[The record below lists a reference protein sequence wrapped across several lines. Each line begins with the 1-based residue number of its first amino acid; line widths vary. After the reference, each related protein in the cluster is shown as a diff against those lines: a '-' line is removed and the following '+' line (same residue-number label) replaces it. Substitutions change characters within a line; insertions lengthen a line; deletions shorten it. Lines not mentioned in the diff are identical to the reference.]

1 MRQNGKIY
9 HIYDKNRFVLENIV
23 FPVVLILY
31 PLIGIRQGLDVSDT
45 SYSLSNFQ
53 YFATM
58 DGTWMVATF
67 LANAAGWMMMHLPFG
82 NTLAGMY
89 CYTALIQS
97 ATAVIVYRSLKKRIP
112 APLVWIGE
120 MIALGMCWCPSTM
133 LYNYL
138 TYLLMTAGVLLLYEG
153 ILQAG
158 GEDVPES
165 GRAEHPS
172 GEMLSES
179 GRAEY
184 SDGKKLFKDRVKE
197 LSGRKYYVS
206 AGVCLGLNVAVR
218 MPNVVQAAFILAV
231 WYGAFY
237 NSRGDKW
244 RRALRDTLWCMLGY
258 VTGFG
263 VPFIAICI
271 RYGMTA
277 YPSMVHTMFAMT
289 EKATDYKPASML
301 TGMFGDYF
309 RGAFWFAFAAVCMAG
324 GWLLFRLRRRLA
336 GESRGAF
343 YLCVILY
350 TAVLGVLMR
359 FYWGRGVF
367 DFRYYQDGSVY
378 YTAVLFL
385 IVAVLMAVFCLC
397 GKRIG
402 MEGKAAAVLVLV
414 EILVTPLGSNNYL
427 YPIINNLFLAAPFVL
442 GIGWRQLTGTKGRE
456 SGETAVWFI
465 PFVIL
470 IAFVLV
476 QSVGFHSCYAFRDG
490 IHGEK
495 RDTVVEV
502 PAKAAGVYTRQDNAA
517 WLAELA
523 EYVKEAGFTGK
534 KAFLYGDIPGLGYLL
549 DMPSALSTFWPDL
562 DSYRMVEY
570 ERDMEQMEEAPVVI
584 VASPIAAYL
593 NEDADGMNWF
603 GVSKEALDADEKL
616 QILGRYLKEHS
627 YRESFGNGQY
637 VVYVTEE

>member
-1 MRQNGKIY
+1 MKTKQFNKIY
-9 HIYDKNRFVLENIV
+9 SIYDKNRIVLENIIL
-23 FPVVLILY
+23 PAVLVLY
-31 PLIGIRQGLDVSDT
+31 PLAGIRQGLDVSDT

-67 LANAAGWMMMHLPFG
+67 LANAAGWVMMHLPFG
-82 NTLAGMY
+82 NTLVGMY
-89 CYTALIQS
+89 CYTALVQS
-97 ATAVIVYRSLKKRIP
+97 AAAVITYRSLKKRVP
-112 APLVWIGE
+112 ALLVWIGE

-138 TYLLMTAGVLLLYEG
+138 TYLLMNAGVLLLFEG

-158 GEDVPES
+158 SGESSGS
-165 GRAEHPS
+165 GR
-172 GEMLSES
+172 
-179 GRAEY
+179 RY
-184 SDGKKLFKDRVKE
+184 W
-197 LSGRKYYVS
+197 KYYVA
-206 AGVCLGLNVAVR
+206 AGICLGANVAVR

-237 NSRGDKW
+237 NGGREKW
-244 RRALRDTLWCMLGY
+244 RCALRDTLWCVLGY
-258 VTGFG
+258 AAGFG
-263 VPFIAICI
+263 IPFIAICI
-271 RYGMTA
+271 RYGITA
-277 YPSMVHTMFAMT
+277 YPSMVQTMFAMT
-289 EKATDYKPASML
+289 EKATDYKPSSML
-301 TGMFGDYF
+301 AGMFGDYF
-309 RGAFWFAFAAVCMAG
+309 RGAFWLAFAAACMAG
-324 GWLLFRLRRRLA
+324 GWVLFKLRSRLA

-343 YLCVILY
+343 VVCGVLY
-350 TAVLGVLMR
+350 TAALGVLMR

-385 IVAVLMAVFCLC
+385 VVAVLMAVFCLC
-397 GKRIG
+397 RKRIG
-402 MEGKAAAVLVLV
+402 MEGKVAAVLVLV
-414 EILVTPLGSNNYL
+414 QILVTPLGSNNYL
-427 YPIINNLFLAAPFVL
+427 YPIINNLFLVAPFVL
-442 GIGWRQLTGTKGRE
+442 GTGWRQLTGTKGRE
-456 SGETAVWFI
+456 HGDTVVWSI

-470 IAFVLV
+470 TAFVLV

-502 PAKAAGVYTRQDNAA
+502 PAKASGVYTRQDNAA

-523 EYVKEAGFTGK
+523 EYIEDAGLTGK
-534 KAFLYGDIPGLGYLL
+534 KALLYGDIPGLGYLL

-570 ERDMEQMEEAPVVI
+570 ERDMGQMEEAPVVI
-584 VASPIAAYL
+584 VASPVAAWL

-603 GVSKEALDADEKL
+603 GVSKDALDADEKL
-616 QILGRYLKEHS
+616 QILGRYLKEHF

>member
-1 MRQNGKIY
+1 MKQNGKIS
-9 HIYDKNRFVLENIV
+9 HIYNKNRFVLENIV
-23 FPVVLILY
+23 FPVALILY

-67 LANAAGWMMMHLPFG
+67 LANVTGWVMMHLPFG
-82 NTLAGMY
+82 NTLTGMY
-89 CYTALIQS
+89 CYTALVQA
-97 ATAVIVYRSLKKRIP
+97 ATAVIAYKGVKKRIP

-120 MIALGMCWCPSTM
+120 MIALGVCWCPSTI

-138 TYLLMTAGVLLLYEG
+138 TYLLMTAGALLLYEG
-153 ILQAG
+153 ILQ
-158 GEDVPES
+158 EN
-165 GRAEHPS
+165 GR
-172 GEMLSES
+172 G
-179 GRAEY
+179 
-184 SDGKKLFKDRVKE
+184 
-197 LSGRKYYVS
+197 SGRKYYVA

-218 MPNVVQAAFILAV
+218 MPNVVQTAFILAV
-231 WYGAFY
+231 WYGVFFGGG
-237 NSRGDKW
+237 REKW
-244 RRALRDTLWCMLGY
+244 RRALRDTLWCVLGY
-258 VTGFG
+258 VAGFG

-271 RYGMTA
+271 RYGITA
-277 YPSMVHTMFAMT
+277 YPSMVQTMFAMT

-309 RGAFWFAFAAVCMAG
+309 RGAFWLAFAVVCMAG

-343 YLCVILY
+343 YLCVLLY
-350 TAVLGVLMR
+350 TAALVVLMR

-397 GKRIG
+397 KKSIG
-402 MEGKAAAVLVLV
+402 MECKVAAVLVLV
-414 EILVTPLGSNNYL
+414 QILVTPLGSNNHL

-442 GIGWRQLTGTKGRE
+442 GIGWQLLAGIEDKE
-456 SGETAVWFI
+456 SGETVVWGLPFAV
-465 PFVIL
+465 L
-470 IAFVLV
+470 IVFVLM
-476 QSVGFHSCYAFRDG
+476 QSVGFHICYSFRDG
-490 IHGEK
+490 MYGEK

-502 PAKAAGVYTRQDNAA
+502 PAKAAGVYTGQDNAA

-523 EYVKEAGFTGK
+523 EYTEEAGLTGK
-534 KAFLYGDIPGLGYLL
+534 KVLLYGDIPGLGYLL

-562 DSYRMVEY
+562 PSYRMVEY
-570 ERDMEQMEEAPVVI
+570 ERDMGQMEEAPVVI
-584 VASPIAAYL
+584 VASPTAAWL

-603 GVSKEALDADEKL
+603 GVDQEALDADEKL

>member
-1 MRQNGKIY
+1 MKQSVKIY

-23 FPVVLILY
+23 FPMVLILY
-31 PLIGIRQGLDVSDT
+31 PLTGSWQGLDVSDT

-67 LANAAGWMMMHLPFG
+67 LANAMGWMMMHLPFG

-97 ATAVIVYRSLKKRIP
+97 ATAVIVYRSLKNRIP

-158 GEDVPES
+158 GEGVS
-165 GRAEHPS
+165 GS
-172 GEMLSES
+172 GS
-179 GRAEY
+179 
-184 SDGKKLFKDRVKE
+184 
-197 LSGRKYYVS
+197 KYWKYFVA
-206 AGVCLGLNVAVR
+206 AGICLGLNVAVR
-218 MPNVVQAAFILAV
+218 MPNVVQTAFILAV

-237 NSRGDKW
+237 NGGGDKW

-277 YPSMVHTMFAMT
+277 YPSMVQTMFAMT
-289 EKATDYKPASML
+289 EKATDYKPSSML
-301 TGMFGDYF
+301 AGMFGDYF

-336 GESRGAF
+336 GESRRAF

-397 GKRIG
+397 RKRIG

-414 EILVTPLGSNNYL
+414 QILVTPLGSNNYL

-442 GIGWRQLTGTKGRE
+442 GTGWYLLAGTKGRE
-456 SGETAVWFI
+456 SGERVVWSI

-470 IAFVLV
+470 TAFVLV

-570 ERDMEQMEEAPVVI
+570 ERDIEQMEEAPVVI